1 VPAPPGHPHHQAPPD
16 TSAQEAGVD
25 DGGGDRGGGDTTEDD
40 FLALVAHFDDEPRE
54 RDWPEA
60 EDIAIPPEQPDSTVT
75 PPAGRAGPAPT
86 STGPG
91 PAPAGGGRF
100 VGDTAAG
107 NPFDGPVPDAPGAFA
122 SDDGIDGIDGIGG
135 IGGLDA
141 RDDADE
147 GHYTPPPP
155 PPVPRM
161 RPVTRWALGSIA
173 LGVAILFAPAMFGF
187 ERDGSNDVVGVFLI
201 LGGVGTLVARLGERR
216 PTGADGPDDGAVV

>member
-25 DGGGDRGGGDTTEDD
+25 GTGRRRDGQGDGGGDRRGGDRDGDGGGDRGGDTTEDD
-40 FLALVAHFDDEPRE
+40 FIALVAHFDDEPRE

-60 EDIAIPPEQPDSTVT
+60 EDIATPGQPDSTVT

-107 NPFDGPVPDAPGAFA
+107 NPFDGPVPDGPGAF
-122 SDDGIDGIDGIGG
+122 
-135 IGGLDA
+135 
-141 RDDADE
+141 DE
-147 GHYTPPPP
+147 DHYTPPPP

-201 LGGVGTLVARLGERR
+201 LGGVGTLVARMGERR